1 MDEEKT
7 EIAKIEVAK
16 PEIVTEE
23 GEAEIKT
30 PAPYRGKMAPQAKP
44 ESQYTPEQNCL
55 GCVITF
61 VVVLVAFG
69 IAIAYYLIKKPE
81 FHGR

>member
-1 MDEEKT
+1 MDETRTPT
-7 EIAKIEVAK
+7 EIV
-16 PEIVTEE
+16 PEETEE
-23 GEAEIKT
+23 PTEEKPIET

-44 ESQYTPEQNCL
+44 ESKYTPEQNCL
-55 GCVITF
+55 GCVITL

-69 IAIAYYLIKKPE
+69 IAIAYYLIKNPE

>member
-1 MDEEKT
+1 MDETTPET
-7 EIAKIEVAK
+7 ENPAIA
-16 PEIVTEE
+16 
-23 GEAEIKT
+23 T

-44 ESQYTPEQNCL
+44 ESRYTPEQNCL
-55 GCVITF
+55 GCVITL

-69 IAIAYYLIKKPE
+69 IAVAYYLIQNPE